1 MPASGTA
8 VLSEAS
14 AAPAPPGRVR
24 TGTATMAAGLVLLG
38 LSGGV
43 YLAVSARAVGPVAF
57 ASLSTLWSLVYAFG
71 IGAFLPFEQELG
83 RAFAARAA
91 RGAGTG
97 PLVGRVALA
106 SAGVLA
112 VLLAAGLLLS
122 PLLVSGLFSG
132 GWTPVGV
139 FALSLAVMAAGYVTR
154 GIYAGASR
162 FGWYS
167 AQLGAEGVVR
177 IAVCAALLGAGVHA
191 AGPYLWL
198 LALAP
203 LAALAPTLP
212 GLRGALRPGP
222 PAPWSEL
229 SANLG
234 WLLLAG
240 VAAQAVANAALVVLQ
255 PLSDRDGTAGRL
267 LAAFVIAR
275 VPLFFFQGVQAVLL
289 PGLSGALAAGDRG
302 VFRVR
307 LRGVLAATGA
317 VVLAGVAGAA
327 AFGPW
332 LVRLAFGEGFALG
345 RGHLVV
351 LAAATGCYMLAQ
363 VFQAGLVALERHRDN
378 ALGWSGACGVFA
390 AVCLVPLPP
399 LLRVETALLL
409 SSAAAAAL
417 LAGLFHRRWTRAS
430 RNALPS

>member
-1 MPASGTA
+1 MAAASSA
-8 VLSEAS
+8 AAS
-14 AAPAPPGRVR
+14 AVPAASVPVR
-24 TGTATMAAGLVLLG
+24 AGTTTMAAGLVLLG

-57 ASLSTLWSLVYAFG
+57 ASLSTLWTLVYTFG

-83 RAFAARAA
+83 RAFAARVA

-97 PLVGRVALA
+97 PLVRKVVLVSAAL
-106 SAGVLA
+106 LA
-112 VLLAAGLLLS
+112 VLLAAVLLAA
-122 PLLVSGLFSG
+122 PPLVSGLFSG
-132 GWTPVGV
+132 RWTALGV
-139 FALSLAVMAAGYVTR
+139 FALSMAVMAAGYVTR
-154 GIYAGASR
+154 GVYAGSSR

-167 AQLGAEGVVR
+167 AQLGVEGVVR
-177 IAVCAALLGAGVHA
+177 IAVCGTLLGLGVHA
-191 AGPYLWL
+191 AAPYLWL

-203 LAALAPTLP
+203 LAALPPTLP

-234 WLLLAG
+234 WLLLSG
-240 VAAQAVANAALVVLQ
+240 IAAQAVANAALVVLQ
-255 PLSDRDGTAGRL
+255 AMSGRDGTAGRL

-275 VPLFFFQGVQAVLL
+275 VPLFLFQGVQAVLL
-289 PGLSGALAAGDRG
+289 PGLAGALASGDRAA
-302 VFRVR
+302 FRAK

-317 VVLAGVAGAA
+317 VVAAGVLGAA
-327 AFGPW
+327 AAGPW
-332 LVRLAFGEGFALG
+332 LVRLFFGEGFVLG

-378 ALGWSGACGVFA
+378 ALCWSAAFGVFA
-390 AVCLVPLPP
+390 AVCLVPLPA
-399 LLRVETALLL
+399 LVRVEAALTL
-409 SSAAAAAL
+409 SCAAAAVL
-417 LAGLFHRRWTRAS
+417 LAARLHRRWAAPVRGTR
-430 RNALPS
+430 

>member
-1 MPASGTA
+1 MASAPAA
-8 VLSEAS
+8 VAS
-14 AAPAPPGRVR
+14 AAPPAPAAPVHVR
-24 TGTATMAAGLVLLG
+24 AGTATMAAGLILLG
-38 LSGGV
+38 LSGAV

-57 ASLSTLWSLVYAFG
+57 ASLSTLWTLVYTFG
-71 IGAFLPFEQELG
+71 IGVFMPFEQELG

-97 PLVGRVALA
+97 PLVRKVALV
-106 SAGVLA
+106 SAVLLA
-112 VLLAAGLLLS
+112 VLLAAGLVLS
-122 PLLVSGLFSG
+122 PPLVSGLFSG
-132 GWTPVGV
+132 GWTPPGV
-139 FALSLAVMAAGYVTR
+139 FALSMAVMAAGYVMR
-154 GIYAGASR
+154 GIYAGSSR

-167 AQLGAEGVVR
+167 AQLGVEGFVR
-177 IAVCAALLGAGVHA
+177 IAVCGALLGLGVHA
-191 AGPYLWL
+191 AAPYLWL

-203 LAALAPTLP
+203 LAALPLTLP

-240 VAAQAVANAALVVLQ
+240 VAAQAVANAALVALQ
-255 PLSDRDGTAGRL
+255 FLSGRDGTAGRL

-275 VPLFFFQGVQAVLL
+275 VPLFLFQGVQAVLL
-289 PGLSGALAAGDRG
+289 PGLAGALAAGDRRA
-302 VFRVR
+302 FRGK

-317 VVLAGVAGAA
+317 VALAGVLGAA
-327 AFGPW
+327 VAGPW
-332 LVRLAFGEGFALG
+332 LVRLAFGDGFALD

-378 ALGWSGACGVFA
+378 ALCWSAAFGVFL
-390 AVCLVPLPP
+390 AVCLVPLPA
-399 LLRVETALLL
+399 LVRVEAALAL
-409 SSAAAAAL
+409 SCAAAAVL
-417 LAGLFHRRWTRAS
+417 LAARLYRRWAAHAHGTR
-430 RNALPS
+430 